1 MHEIEGSHFL
11 CFINIHKVAE
21 EIQMAYLADFY
32 VLHLGHKSDFCCKT
46 WYTDSWR
53 VVKPD
58 YAKTQ
63 FPHVGLMYAF

>member
-1 MHEIEGSHFL
+1 
-11 CFINIHKVAE
+11 
-21 EIQMAYLADFY
+21 MAYLADFY
-32 VLHLGHKSDFCCKT
+32 VLHLGRKSDFCCKT